1 MVAATKF
8 WQKPDLS
15 TGPKFFGIRST
26 EDERKKYEDCDND
39 SHIGVTAH
47 GARPASGAATDAGAD
62 KGTADYCPSE
72 SEKNAPRAGAEQT
85 GGKT

>member
-8 WQKPDLS
+8 CQKPDLS

-39 SHIGVTAH
+39 SDIGVTAD
-47 GARPASGAATDAGAD
+47 GVRPASGAATDAGAD
-62 KGTADYCPSE
+62 KGTADYCSSE

-85 GGKT
+85 GDKT

>member
-62 KGTADYCPSE
+62 
-72 SEKNAPRAGAEQT
+72 
-85 GGKT
+85 